1 MLSSFKYDKIM
12 PMIGSPV
19 KKIAKKVCPAVI
31 TIVASKDIPKLDA
44 ASFLSLQGNLDLN
57 HKGQARVGG
66 GSGFIVSKDGYVFT
80 CAHVVKDFDAD
91 YTVIIDPK
99 HKYAAR
105 VLSRDSLT
113 DIAILKIKG
122 ASFPYLK
129 LANSDKVELGQYAI
143 SIGNSLGEF
152 EDTISLGIISGLSR
166 NIKACDGMD
175 FHTDLKG
182 LFQTDA
188 AINNG
193 NSGGPLINIKGEAI
207 GINTAMIEKA
217 QNIGFAIPINC
228 AIKDLKEIKKHG
240 KIKRPYLGIKYVLLD
255 KHLSEEND
263 LPVSEGALVVRER
276 YGENPVAKGSPADK
290 AGLKEYDIV
299 VSFGNKLIDK
309 NNTLA
314 EYLSRSKVNDRVE
327 LQILRKGKLLKKVVI
342 LQEKR

>member
-1 MLSSFKYDKIM
+1 M

-31 TIVASKDIPKLDA
+31 TIIASKDIPKLDA
-44 ASFLSLQGNLDLN
+44 VSFLSLQGNLDLN

-80 CAHVVKDFDAD
+80 CAHVVKDLDAD
-91 YTVIIDPK
+91 YTVIIDPR

-105 VLSRDSLT
+105 VLSRDFLT
-113 DIAILKIKG
+113 DIAILKIRG
-122 ASFPYLK
+122 SSFPYLK
-129 LANSDKVELGQYAI
+129 IANSNKVELGQYAI

-193 NSGGPLINIKGEAI
+193 NSGGPLINIEGEVI

-228 AIKDLKEIKKHG
+228 AMKDLQEIKKHG
-240 KIKRPYLGIKYVLLD
+240 KIKRSYLGVKYVLLD
-255 KHLSEEND
+255 NHLSQENN
-263 LPVSEGALVVRER
+263 LPVNEGALIVRER
-276 YGENPVAKGSPADK
+276 YGDNPVAKGSPADK
-290 AGLKEYDIV
+290 AGLKEYDIII
-299 VSFGNKLIDK
+299 SFNNKLIDK

-314 EYLSRSKVNDRVE
+314 EYLSKCKINEKVKLE
-327 LQILRKGKLLKKVVI
+327 ILRKGKLFKKEVI
-342 LQEKR
+342 LQEKK